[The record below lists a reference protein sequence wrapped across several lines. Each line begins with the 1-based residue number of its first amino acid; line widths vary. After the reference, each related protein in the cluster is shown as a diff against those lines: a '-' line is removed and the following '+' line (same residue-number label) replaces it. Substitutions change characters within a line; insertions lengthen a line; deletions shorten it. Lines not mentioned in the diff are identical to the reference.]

1 MSTFLKSCL
10 MTIFG
15 CAEQDLWHGED
26 GIVLLD
32 DSEQAELL
40 GFDLSSAL
48 HLSVRSTHTRQKA
61 PGDAVR
67 SLGSEPSSS
76 AVGLAVIT
84 VQGFRFSP
92 GSREHTVIGV
102 THFWHHVADSAIM
115 DSSV

>member
-67 SLGSEPSSS
+67 SLGS
-76 AVGLAVIT
+76 
-84 VQGFRFSP
+84 VQGGTGDLP
-92 GSREHTVIGV
+92 
-102 THFWHHVADSAIM
+102 
-115 DSSV
+115 

>member
-10 MTIFG
+10 MTVFG

-61 PGDAVR
+61 PGDTVR

-76 AVGLAVIT
+76 AVRDLCFHLFQT
-84 VQGFRFSP
+84 WSFQGEFQCQVRRPRLS
-92 GSREHTVIGV
+92 GV
-102 THFWHHVADSAIM
+102 RKLSIPDWN
-115 DSSV
+115 